1 MNFRNN
7 LALAV
12 AATPNRRTYRVGEL
26 FSGAGGMTLGAHRAK
41 LNGNGF
47 FHVWVN
53 DRDVDACRTL
63 ENNLPMPENSVMCGN
78 VEDVDFRELQDIDG
92 LAFGFPCNDFSALGE
107 RQGISGQHGGLY
119 TWGVR
124 ALKVKQPSFFVAE
137 NVSGIKSSGG
147 KRDFDIILSSLK
159 NAGYLIFPHTYRF
172 EDYGVP
178 QARHRIIIVGFRKD
192 LGIQSFEHPKP
203 THKSKPMTAQEA
215 LQAIPENV
223 ANNERTKQ
231 SETVIE
237 RLEHI
242 KPGENAF
249 TANLPK
255 RLKLRLTSGATIS
268 LIYRRL
274 KPDEPS
280 YTVTGS
286 GGGGT
291 HVYHWEENRALTN
304 RERAR
309 LQTFPDSFIFFGGK
323 ESVRKQIGMAVPPKG
338 AEIIFRA
345 VLKTLIEYNVP
356 VFTP

>member
-1 MNFRNN
+1 M
-7 LALAV
+7 LAGRLKTISPCQRIASYAV
-12 AATPNRRTYRVGEL
+12 
-26 FSGAGGMTLGAHRAK
+26 TLRM
-41 LNGNGF
+41 
-47 FHVWVN
+47 W
-53 DRDVDACRTL
+53 
-63 ENNLPMPENSVMCGN
+63 
-78 VEDVDFRELQDIDG
+78 
-92 LAFGFPCNDFSALGE
+92 
-107 RQGISGQHGGLY
+107 ISGKYGGLY
-119 TWGVR
+119 RRGVR

-137 NVSGIKSSGG
+137 NVSGIKSSGW

-159 NAGYLIFPHTYRF
+159 NAGYLIFPHIYRF
-172 EDYGVP
+172 EEYGVP

-203 THKSKPMTAQEA
+203 THKSKPMTAQES
-215 LQAIPENV
+215 LQAIPADV

-249 TANLPK
+249 TADLPE

-268 LIYRRL
+268 KIYRHL
-274 KPDEPS
+274 KPDAPS

-291 HVYHWEENRALTN
+291 HLYHWEENRALTN

-309 LQTFPDSFIFFGGK
+309 LQTFPDSFVFCGGK

-338 AEIIFRA
+338 AEVVFKG
-345 VLKTLIEYNVP
+345 VLKTLIEHNVP
-356 VFTP
+356 AFTL